1 MDFLAWSLRNFKRA
15 YLKDSFK
22 ERLMVANNSLEAYNK
37 IKPELSGKRRAVYEM
52 FCQHK
57 EGATRQKI
65 ARWYNV
71 AINSVCGR
79 VNELIALGF
88 LVEIGSKKDVISGC
102 STSILK
108 PTERIA

>member
-1 MDFLAWSLRNFKRA
+1 MPAQRGCDKAR
-15 YLKDSFK
+15 
-22 ERLMVANNSLEAYNK
+22 
-37 IKPELSGKRRAVYEM
+37 
-52 FCQHK
+52 
-57 EGATRQKI
+57 I

-79 VNELIALGF
+79 VNELIERGF
-88 LVEIGSKKDVISGC
+88 LIEIGSKKDVISGC

>member
-1 MDFLAWSLRNFKRA
+1 
-15 YLKDSFK
+15 
-22 ERLMVANNSLEAYNK
+22 MVANNSLEAYKK
-37 IKPELSGKRRAVYEM
+37 IKPELSGKRRAIYEM
-52 FCQHK
+52 FCEHK
-57 EGATRQKI
+57 EGATRQEI
-65 ARWYNV
+65 SRRYNI

-79 VNELIALGF
+79 VNELMELGY

>member
-22 ERLMVANNSLEAYNK
+22 EHLMIANNSLEAYKK

-57 EGATRQKI
+57 EGATRQEI
-65 ARWYNV
+65 SRWHNV

-79 VNELIALGF
+79 VNELMELGY
-88 LVEIGSKKDVISGC
+88 LVEIGSKKDAISGC

>member
-1 MDFLAWSLRNFKRA
+1 MIAETLRQA
-15 YLKDSFK
+15 YK
-22 ERLMVANNSLEAYNK
+22 K
-37 IKPELSGKRRAVYEM
+37 IKPFLNGKRKQIYEL
-52 FCQHK
+52 FKAHPN
-57 EGATRQKI
+57 GATRQEI

-79 VNELIALGF
+79 VNELIARGF
-88 LVEIGSKKDVISGC
+88 LIEIGSKKDVISGC

>member
-22 ERLMVANNSLEAYNK
+22 ERLMIANNSLEAYNK

-57 EGATRQKI
+57 EGATRQEI

-79 VNELIALGF
+79 VNELIARGF
-88 LVEIGSKKDVISGC
+88 LIEVGSKKDVISGC

>member
-22 ERLMVANNSLEAYNK
+22 EHFMIANNSLEAYNK
-37 IKPELSGKRRAVYEM
+37 LKPELSGKRRAVYEM

-57 EGATRQKI
+57 EGATRQEI

-71 AINSVCGR
+71 AINSICGR
-79 VNELIALGF
+79 VNELIARGF

>member
-22 ERLMVANNSLEAYNK
+22 ERLMIANNSLEAYNK

-57 EGATRQKI
+57 EGATRQEI

-79 VNELIALGF
+79 VNELIARGYLI
-88 LVEIGSKKDVISGC
+88 EIGSKKDVISGC

>member
-1 MDFLAWSLRNFKRA
+1 
-15 YLKDSFK
+15 
-22 ERLMVANNSLEAYNK
+22 MVANNSLEVYNK
-37 IKPELSGKRRAVYEM
+37 LKPELSGKRRAVYEM
-52 FCQHK
+52 FCQQ
-57 EGATRQKI
+57 EI

-79 VNELIALGF
+79 VNELIERGY

>member
-1 MDFLAWSLRNFKRA
+1 MIAETSRQA
-15 YLKDSFK
+15 YK
-22 ERLMVANNSLEAYNK
+22 K
-37 IKPELSGKRRAVYEM
+37 IKPFLNGKRKQIYEL
-52 FCQHK
+52 FKAHPN
-57 EGATRQKI
+57 GATRQEI

-79 VNELIALGF
+79 VRE
-88 LVEIGSKKDVISGC
+88 LVERSYLIEVGSKKDVISGC